1 MLYSFTVA
9 SLFAGVALAH
19 GYDYSGAGE
28 VPVGGDDGYHIV
40 ASTAYSTAEVTITAC
55 DSTVK
60 DCPLRSHTS
69 VPVVVE
75 TPYPSVPVSHP
86 AVPTSSATPEAS
98 SAEIPVEPHPSVS
111 VVYSINVPVYP
122 TAPSLPSP
130 PFPIGTA
137 PAGSGACPVCPSPVT
152 IYSTITSIPTE
163 APSRVPVPSVPI
175 VPVPSVPIVPI
186 ESSPIPSGISISSIT
201 YVPIPSGSAPVG
213 TGASTG
219 L

>member
-1 MLYSFTVA
+1 MRYSFTVA
-9 SLFAGVALAH
+9 ALFAGVALAH
-19 GYDYSGAGE
+19 GDDYSGAAE
-28 VPVGGDDGYHIV
+28 VPVAEDGGYHVV

-69 VPVVVE
+69 VPVIE
-75 TPYPSVPVSHP
+75 TPNPSVPVSHP
-86 AVPTSSATPEAS
+86 ALSTPSATPEVS
-98 SAEIPVEPHPSVS
+98 SVEIPAEPHPSVP

-137 PAGSGACPVCPSPVT
+137 PAGSACPVCLSPVT
-152 IYSTITSIPTE
+152 IYSTITGIPTE
-163 APSRVPVPSVPI
+163 APSSVPVPSLPI
-175 VPVPSVPIVPI
+175 VPVQ
-186 ESSPIPSGISISSIT
+186 SSPIPSGISVSSIT
-201 YVPIPSGSAPVG
+201 YVPIPSGGAPAG
-213 TGASTG
+213 TGASSG

>member
-1 MLYSFTVA
+1 MLSSFIVA
-9 SLFAGVALAH
+9 ALFAGVAMAH
-19 GYDYSGAGE
+19 RYDYSGAGE
-28 VPVGGDDGYHIV
+28 VPVGGDDGYHVV

-60 DCPLRSHTS
+60 DCPLRSQTS
-69 VPVVVE
+69 VPVIE
-75 TPYPSVPVSHP
+75 TPYPSVPVSQP
-86 AVPTSSATPEAS
+86 ALPTSSATPEAS
-98 SAEIPVEPHPSVS
+98 SVEIPVEPHPSVP

-137 PAGSGACPVCPSPVT
+137 PAGSACPVCPSPVT

-163 APSRVPVPSVPI
+163 APSSVPVPSIPI
-175 VPVPSVPIVPI
+175 IPAPSVPIVPI
-186 ESSPIPSGISISSIT
+186 ESSPIPSGVSISSIT
-201 YVPIPSGSAPVG
+201 YVPIPSGGAPAG

>member
-9 SLFAGVALAH
+9 ALFAGVAMAH
-19 GYDYSGAGE
+19 GYDYSGAAE
-28 VPVGGDDGYHIV
+28 VPVKEDGGYHVV
-40 ASTAYSTAEVTITAC
+40 ASTAYSTAEITITAC

-69 VPVVVE
+69 VPVIE

-86 AVPTSSATPEAS
+86 ALSTSSATPEVS
-98 SAEIPVEPHPSVS
+98 SLEIPVQPRPSVP
-111 VVYSINVPVYP
+111 VVYSINVPIYP
-122 TAPSLPSP
+122 TGPSLPSP

-137 PAGSGACPVCPSPVT
+137 PAGSACPICPSPVT
-152 IYSTITSIPTE
+152 VYSTVTSIPTE
-163 APSRVPVPSVPI
+163 APSSVPVLSVPI
-175 VPVPSVPIVPI
+175 VPVPAPSNPL
-186 ESSPIPSGISISSIT
+186 PSGISTSSIA
-201 YVPIPSGSAPVG
+201 YVPIPSGGAPAG